1 MNERIK
7 ELFEQ
12 AHIQPPAT
20 RSGQFMFTPP
30 KTFSPEKFAELI
42 VAECVAQCEQV
53 AADADVMA
61 ESRFVTDME
70 RQLHEGRWGGAKNCT
85 AQIREHFG
93 VEE

>member
-20 RSGQFMFTPP
+20 RSGQFAFTPP

-42 VAECVAQCEQV
+42 VRECKYVIL
-53 AADADVMA
+53 
-61 ESRFVTDME
+61 DMMDNKQGDFNTLDLSLTE
-70 RQLHEGRWGGAKNCT
+70 IN
-85 AQIREHFG
+85 EHFG
-93 VEE
+93 VEDDE